1 MLLAVVGGGD
11 GKEDMDKENRDSQ
24 FRVPKLPQDVTDSK
38 NIRLHPQAISSQK
51 HNLFSSFPP
60 LPIFTSYHHLYEQ
73 ANSHFQNKNDQIKF
87 RFLNEQKRYHYALS
101 TVHKHNHNF
110 LN

>member
-38 NIRLHPQAISSQK
+38 NIRLHP
-51 HNLFSSFPP
+51 
-60 LPIFTSYHHLYEQ
+60 
-73 ANSHFQNKNDQIKF
+73 
-87 RFLNEQKRYHYALS
+87 
-101 TVHKHNHNF
+101 
-110 LN
+110 